1 MNQQGSHC
9 EGEASPL
16 SLQGIPDPLT
26 SVITMF
32 HDNKMNV
39 NARSNQFLPPPK
51 SVHPKELFS
60 RAYPILE
67 ATLPCS

>member
-26 SVITMF
+26 YGPRDAAGVNTVAISY
-32 HDNKMNV
+32 HNV
-39 NARSNQFLPPPK
+39 S
-51 SVHPKELFS
+51 
-60 RAYPILE
+60 
-67 ATLPCS
+67 